1 MPAGVFSRWI
11 VAGGLAASAA
21 AGGNEFRHLGLLV
34 GRRVVIDRRAAA
46 LLKKSHAV
54 QTGLFFDLLGLAT
67 VRLATFGLATL
78 GLTIGLTI
86 VGRTIVGRTIVDLTI
101 GLPIVGRT
109 VSLPIVGLGIRL
121 TILGLAIVSLPMI
134 GPANIA
140 LPFVGLD
147 LIGLFATTTALIGRR
162 MIAASLLR
170 LTAGLALLLS
180 RLIGLA
186 FFAIFA
192 PTEVVA
198 LDEAALGLDHP
209 IIVIGILPVG
219 LGQNAVTGGRR
230 LSGQRLIFV
239 ENLMRVAANPDV
251 GATAIENLISIG
263 RTVRIVILGLVMVVV
278 STAATAAATIA
289 TAARP
294 LTIVWSH

>member
-11 VAGGLAASAA
+11 VVGGLAASAA

-34 GRRVVIDRRAAA
+34 GRRVVVDRRAAA

-78 GLTIGLTI
+78 GLTIGLA
-86 VGRTIVGRTIVDLTI
+86 IVGRTIVDLTI

-109 VSLPIVGLGIRL
+109 VSLAIVGLGIRL

-147 LIGLFATTTALIGRR
+147 LIGLFATTTALVGRR
-162 MIAASLLR
+162 MIAASLLW

-219 LGQNAVTGGRR
+219 LGQNAVTGRRR

-239 ENLMRVAANPDV
+239 ENLVRVAANPDV

>member
-1 MPAGVFSRWI
+1 M
-11 VAGGLAASAA
+11 
-21 AGGNEFRHLGLLV
+21 
-34 GRRVVIDRRAAA
+34 
-46 LLKKSHAV
+46 
-54 QTGLFFDLLGLAT
+54 LGLAT

-78 GLTIGLTI
+78 GRTIGLA
-86 VGRTIVGRTIVDLTI
+86 I
-101 GLPIVGRT
+101 GLAIVGRT
-109 VSLPIVGLGIRL
+109 VSLAIVGLRSRL
-121 TILGLAIVSLPMI
+121 TILGWAIVSLPMI
-134 GPANIA
+134 GLANIA
-140 LPFVGLD
+140 LTLVGLV
-147 LIGLFATTTALIGRR
+147 LIGLFATTTALVGRR
-162 MIAASLLR
+162 MIAAVLLR
-170 LTAGLALLLS
+170 LAAGLALLLS

-219 LGQNAVTGGRR
+219 LGQNAIAGGRR

-239 ENLMRVAANPDV
+239 ENLVRVAANPDV
-251 GATAIENLISIG
+251 GATAIENLISIS
-263 RTVRIVILGLVMVVV
+263 RTVGVLMLWLVMMV
-278 STAATAAATIA
+278 TATTIAGATAATIA

>member
-1 MPAGVFSRWI
+1 M
-11 VAGGLAASAA
+11 
-21 AGGNEFRHLGLLV
+21 
-34 GRRVVIDRRAAA
+34 
-46 LLKKSHAV
+46 
-54 QTGLFFDLLGLAT
+54 
-67 VRLATFGLATL
+67 
-78 GLTIGLTI
+78 
-86 VGRTIVGRTIVDLTI
+86 
-101 GLPIVGRT
+101 
-109 VSLPIVGLGIRL
+109 
-121 TILGLAIVSLPMI
+121 TILGWAIVSLPMI
-134 GPANIA
+134 GLANIA
-140 LPFVGLD
+140 LTLVGLV
-147 LIGLFATTTALIGRR
+147 LIGLFATTTALVGRR
-162 MIAASLLR
+162 MIAAVLLR
-170 LTAGLALLLS
+170 LAAGLALLLS

-219 LGQNAVTGGRR
+219 LGQNAIAGGRR

-239 ENLMRVAANPDV
+239 ENLVRVAANPDV
-251 GATAIENLISIG
+251 GATAIENLISIS

>member
-1 MPAGVFSRWI
+1 M
-11 VAGGLAASAA
+11 
-21 AGGNEFRHLGLLV
+21 
-34 GRRVVIDRRAAA
+34 
-46 LLKKSHAV
+46 
-54 QTGLFFDLLGLAT
+54 
-67 VRLATFGLATL
+67 
-78 GLTIGLTI
+78 
-86 VGRTIVGRTIVDLTI
+86 
-101 GLPIVGRT
+101 
-109 VSLPIVGLGIRL
+109 

-134 GPANIA
+134 GLASIA
-140 LPFVGLD
+140 LRLVGLV
-147 LIGLFATTTALIGRR
+147 LIGLFAATTALVGRR
-162 MIAASLLR
+162 LIAAVLLR

-186 FFAIFA
+186 FFTIFA

-198 LDEAALGLDHP
+198 LDEAALGLNHP

-219 LGQNAVTGGRR
+219 LGQNAIAGGRR
-230 LSGQRLIFV
+230 LSGQRLILV
-239 ENLMRVAANPDV
+239 ENLVRVAANPDV
-251 GATAIENLISIG
+251 GAAAIENLISIS

>member
-11 VAGGLAASAA
+11 VVGGLAASAA

-34 GRRVVIDRRAAA
+34 GRRVVIDRRAAT

-67 VRLATFGLATL
+67 VRLATLGLATL
-78 GLTIGLTI
+78 GLTIGLAIVGLTI
-86 VGRTIVGRTIVDLTI
+86 VGLTI

-109 VSLPIVGLGIRL
+109 VSLAIVGLRIRL

-134 GPANIA
+134 GLANIA
-140 LPFVGLD
+140 LTLGGLV
-147 LIGLFATTTALIGRR
+147 LIGLFATTTALVGRR

-170 LTAGLALLLS
+170 LPAGLALLLS

-219 LGQNAVTGGRR
+219 LGQNAITGGRR

-239 ENLMRVAANPDV
+239 ENLVRVAANPDV

-278 STAATAAATIA
+278 PTAATAAATTA